1 MSEKLRR
8 SAEEMRESFKDR
20 AAKEAFAAQE
30 SSFPYPEELEK
41 MGVKTESVF
50 NHRMT
55 QQPDIPHLRPTPNDP
70 VGWETARR
78 KAKEEHQ
85 ADVARQRREFRARFE
100 DHRQEFNT
108 RGKDRDRE
116 LDR

>member
-8 SAEEMRESFKDR
+8 LAEQMRGAFKDR
-20 AAKEAFAAQE
+20 AAKEAFAVRE

-55 QQPDIPHLRPTPNDP
+55 QQPDTPHLKPTPNDP

-78 KAKEEHQ
+78 QAKEEHQ
-85 ADVARQRREFRARFE
+85 AEVAKQRRKFRAQFE
-100 DHRQEFNT
+100 DYRHEFNA
-108 RGKDRDRE
+108 RSKNRDRE
-116 LDR
+116 SDR